1 LVSVGI
7 QESKLSGL
15 AVMAMDMLSKL
26 SLKKVGIPQNGHFS
40 NGEQDENPNLNGSF
54 IEFCHVFSPTFCDE
68 NT

>member
-1 LVSVGI
+1 
-7 QESKLSGL
+7 
-15 AVMAMDMLSKL
+15 MAMDMLSKL

-68 NT
+68 NTWQAAIHFSQAVPWASR